1 MATRTSKRKTASGK
15 KKVSEKPRRR
25 RTPTIFI
32 VSDGRG
38 DTCSQLVRAA
48 ALQFEGQSYRVV
60 LRPDVRTADGVEK
73 VMNEAAAK
81 HAVLFYTLVT
91 DETREAAKTL
101 SKKLL
106 VPTVDVIGPA
116 YSALHD
122 LFRTAPR
129 AEPGLL
135 YASDRERYDVHAAID
150 YTLKHDDG
158 QRPAELGQAEV
169 VLVGVSR
176 ASKSSTCFYLACEG
190 IKAANVPLIPGIEPP
205 PQLLKLEPERVIGL
219 RVNVMRLITVRE
231 ARATAMGLDH
241 TVSYLDKRTIARE
254 VNEAHRM
261 MDRHGWASFD
271 ASYLAIEE
279 IAKQVIKFAGLPRRG
294 FR

>member
-1 MATRTSKRKTASGK
+1 
-15 KKVSEKPRRR
+15 
-25 RTPTIFI
+25 
-32 VSDGRG
+32 
-38 DTCSQLVRAA
+38 
-48 ALQFEGQSYRVV
+48 
-60 LRPDVRTADGVEK
+60 
-73 VMNEAAAK
+73 
-81 HAVLFYTLVT
+81 VLFYTLVT
-91 DETREAAKTL
+91 DETRDTAKAAAK
-101 SKKLL
+101 KFL

-158 QRPAELGQAEV
+158 QRPDELSKADV

-190 IKAANVPLIPGIEPP
+190 VKAANVPLIPGIEPP
-205 PQLLKLEPERVIGL
+205 SSLLKLKPERVVGL
-219 RVNVMRLITVRE
+219 RVNVMRLMTVRE
-231 ARATAMGLDH
+231 ARASALGIGH
-241 TVSYLDKRTIARE
+241 SEPYLDKRTIAGE
-254 VNEAHRM
+254 VNDAHRM
-261 MDRHGWASFD
+261 MDRYGWASFD

-279 IAKQVIKFAGLPRRG
+279 IAKQVIKFAKLHRRG